1 MLIGPGLIIKRY
13 LSCLARHTINVLY
26 PTISIAS
33 RSARI
38 LRFSFKRRKYGLFF
52 AISYLL
58 IWVLIIIG
66 EVSSYEFNNSATDY
80 YESPTGIHTSI
91 REVAEFDIGINLTN
105 IWDLD
110 LSSKT
115 FNAEGYIW
123 MKWDDLP
130 SWLEEWDPE
139 VLKKPIKSIGFVNAV
154 ERYDFIEESEP
165 SVPWVDSDGKN
176 IQWLFFSGKF
186 IARDLDLKKFPFENI
201 LLPVEIEFDDFFS
214 TEAKFTYKSS
224 GETVAQNKSLHGYKF
239 LGSKV
244 LVRNHVYPTDWGQ
257 SEAKEHFGLD
267 TTKYTNLRVDL
278 SYNRSFRSSFLSIFL
293 PLVIVMLVVV
303 LTPLIELENIDA
315 KIALPASV
323 LLVLVF
329 LQDSYKKMIPLGLE
343 YPTYADYLYA
353 ICLSVTSMVFIWSVA
368 NSNLYLRSI
377 GGSRQLVAKRRSRSE
392 LYFFWITFSYLLLS
406 PLYLWIVL
414 IR

>member
-165 SVPWVDSDGKN
+165 SVPWVDSDCKN

-186 IARDLDLKKFPFENI
+186 IARDLYLKTF
-201 LLPVEIEFDDFFS
+201 
-214 TEAKFTYKSS
+214 
-224 GETVAQNKSLHGYKF
+224 
-239 LGSKV
+239 
-244 LVRNHVYPTDWGQ
+244 
-257 SEAKEHFGLD
+257 
-267 TTKYTNLRVDL
+267 
-278 SYNRSFRSSFLSIFL
+278 
-293 PLVIVMLVVV
+293 
-303 LTPLIELENIDA
+303 
-315 KIALPASV
+315 IA
-323 LLVLVF
+323 
-329 LQDSYKKMIPLGLE
+329 
-343 YPTYADYLYA
+343 
-353 ICLSVTSMVFIWSVA
+353 
-368 NSNLYLRSI
+368 R
-377 GGSRQLVAKRRSRSE
+377 
-392 LYFFWITFSYLLLS
+392 
-406 PLYLWIVL
+406 
-414 IR
+414 